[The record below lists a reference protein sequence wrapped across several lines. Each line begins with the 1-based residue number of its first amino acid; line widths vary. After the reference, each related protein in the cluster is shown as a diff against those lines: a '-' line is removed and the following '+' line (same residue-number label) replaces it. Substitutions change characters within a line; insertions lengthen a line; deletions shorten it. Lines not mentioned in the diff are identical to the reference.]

1 MVNKYFKAIIIGLI
15 VMSIFL
21 LVWMNQWKYFGDGKD
36 IPMRI
41 NRITGAVC
49 VFRPDALPG
58 YKTGWIKVGQKE
70 KKS

>member
-1 MVNKYFKAIIIGLI
+1 
-15 VMSIFL
+15 MSIFL

-36 IPMRI
+36 FPMRI